1 MAFFVCSSNAVCSGM
16 KSGGRYQYI
25 LKLRSCL
32 YGGGLAGLAFAEIS
46 PSQKIPQHYF
56 LCFIFCL
63 YESRASPVRRD
74 PAFAYPRSRLSGLIF
89 LHINS
94 TARAGS
100 RPGIVHNINF
110 KRALVHSLNFE
121 AGRRRKGS
129 RRDKQ
134 TIASLQGTLA
144 ITKYIIFL
152 CNYPLR
158 YCLNSVK
165 QNC

>member
-1 MAFFVCSSNAVCSGM
+1 MASKVLFIWRRASPGT
-16 KSGGRYQYI
+16 R
-25 LKLRSCL
+25 
-32 YGGGLAGLAFAEIS
+32 AGPLCQDLTFTKNSIALLS
-46 PSQKIPQHYF
+46 
-56 LCFIFCL
+56 CFIFSL
-63 YESRASPVRRD
+63 YENRASPVRRD
-74 PAFAYPRSRLSGLIF
+74 AAFAHPRSRLTGLIF
-89 LHINS
+89 LHLNS
-94 TARAGS
+94 AALAGRRA
-100 RPGIVHNINF
+100 GIVHNINF

-165 QNC
+165 QNCCL